1 MARVSLFFKIFSAWI
16 MSIFTAIGGVFGMTV
31 PANNAAMMAHR
42 GYSFMYP
49 ENTALAFTEAAK
61 HGAEGVETDLRITK
75 DGVYVLSHDAEVTFR
90 DGSKLTVA
98 DSTYEELTAKPL
110 RNLKTFDEVYLCSY
124 ESFLEIMKE
133 YDLEFYI
140 EFKVAATEELIN
152 DVFSIAQEKYD
163 ISKCIYE
170 SPRIDDLIMARKL
183 FPAMPMMFVISSA
196 DADYSKCFEYNISVD
211 VKYGIISEELVE
223 QFHAKGL
230 KVGSWTCDDPFT
242 IAYSN
247 SLGVDYIE
255 SNVFCE

>member
-1 MARVSLFFKIFSAWI
+1 MDKVLLFFKMFMAWI
-16 MSIFTAIGGVFGMTV
+16 MSIFTAIGGVFGMTT
-31 PANNAAMMAHR
+31 PANSAAMMAHR
-42 GYSFMYP
+42 GYSFLYP

-110 RNLKTFDEVYLCSY
+110 RNLKTLDKVYLCSY
-124 ESFLEIMKE
+124 EDFLDIMKE
-133 YDLEFYI
+133 YGLEFYI
-140 EFKVAATEELIN
+140 EFKVPATKELIR
-152 DVFSIAQEKYD
+152 DVFSIAQKKYD
-163 ISKCIYE
+163 LSKCIYE
-170 SPRIDDLIMARKL
+170 SPRLDDLITARKL
-183 FPAMPMMFVISSA
+183 FPSMPMMFVISSS
-196 DADYSKCFEYNISVD
+196 DADYSRCFEYDISVD
-211 VKYGIISEELVE
+211 VKYEIISEELVE

-255 SNVFCE
+255 SNVYCK